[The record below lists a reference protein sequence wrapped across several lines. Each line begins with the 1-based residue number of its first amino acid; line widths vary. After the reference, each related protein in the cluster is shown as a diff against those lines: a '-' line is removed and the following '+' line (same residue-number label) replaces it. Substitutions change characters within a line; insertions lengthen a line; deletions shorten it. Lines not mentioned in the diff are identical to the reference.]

1 VVRRYTRL
9 LVLVIAA
16 AFPASAC
23 GAEEEPAATPTTYP
37 NLFGDGPSTTTVPPL
52 KVPGWT
58 SRELP
63 ELRAEAER
71 CASDADIQPVEMP
84 EDGPPTVVVE
94 PGDTLGEIAKRFDRT
109 VEEFMRANGIDDP
122 NKLAV
127 GQQLVV
133 PHKQSEELEV
143 AGGPTILYMDLT
155 CEIDVRVAAFGPDG
169 QPIGGAGVIEVFIR
183 WLRIEGPREA
193 PKVNGRLRGLVQAD
207 AVAFLGDVVD
217 AVEQNGYACRASF
230 DGRCMWLQQEYQVM
244 LATEDYLSVRNTL
257 RRLMPGA
264 VGDASEIRAETFD
277 LSTGRPIA
285 IGDLF
290 DPATDWVPA
299 LSAAAIERLGKEPW
313 TDDRRFTGA
322 GPQAANFTRFNL
334 TAGGLVLSFPPLT
347 VGGSGTN
354 TLSVTVPYRTLDGY
368 WAPDGP
374 VPMIG

>member
-1 VVRRYTRL
+1 MVRRYTRL

-133 PHKQSEELEV
+133 PHKRSEELEV

-277 LSTGRPIA
+277 LFTGRPIA

-299 LSAAAIERLGKEPW
+299 LSAAAIERLGNEPW

>member
-1 VVRRYTRL
+1 MVRRYTRL
-9 LVLVIAA
+9 FVVVIAA
-16 AFPASAC
+16 VFLASAC

-133 PHKQSEELEV
+133 PHKRSEELEV

-217 AVEQNGYACRASF
+217 AVEQNGYACRTSF

-299 LSAAAIERLGKEPW
+299 LSAAAIERLGNEPW

>member
-1 VVRRYTRL
+1 MVRRYTRL
-9 LVLVIAA
+9 FVLVIAA
-16 AFPASAC
+16 ALPASAC

-37 NLFGDGPSTTTVPPL
+37 NLFGDGPSTTAVPPL

-63 ELRAEAER
+63 ELRSEAER

-94 PGDTLGEIAKRFDRT
+94 PGDTLGEIAKRFDLT

-133 PHKQSEELEV
+133 PHKRSEELEV

-217 AVEQNGYACRASF
+217 AVEQNGYACRTSF

-290 DPATDWVPA
+290 NPATDWVPA

-347 VGGSGTN
+347 LGGSGTN
-354 TLSVTVPYRTLDGY
+354 TLSVTIPYRTLDGY

>member
-9 LVLVIAA
+9 LIVVIAA
-16 AFPASAC
+16 VFLASAC
-23 GAEEEPAATPTTYP
+23 GAEKEPPATPTTYP

-52 KVPGWT
+52 QVPGWT

-133 PHKQSEELEV
+133 PHKRSEELEV

-217 AVEQNGYACRASF
+217 AVEQNGYACRTSF

-299 LSAAAIERLGKEPW
+299 LSAAAIERLGNEPW

-354 TLSVTVPYRTLDGY
+354 TLSVTVPYRILDGY

>member
-1 VVRRYTRL
+1 MVRRYTRL
-9 LVLVIAA
+9 LIVVIAA
-16 AFPASAC
+16 VFLASAC
-23 GAEEEPAATPTTYP
+23 GAEKEPPATPTTYP

-52 KVPGWT
+52 QVPGWT

-84 EDGPPTVVVE
+84 DDGPPTVVVE

-122 NKLAV
+122 HKLAV

-133 PHKQSEELEV
+133 PHKRSEELEV
-143 AGGPTILYMDLT
+143 PDGPTILYMDLT

-217 AVEQNGYACRASF
+217 AVEQNGYACRTSF

-290 DPATDWVPA
+290 DPATDWVPV
-299 LSAAAIERLGKEPW
+299 LSAAAIERLGNEPW

>member
-1 VVRRYTRL
+1 MVRRYTRL
-9 LVLVIAA
+9 FVLVIAA
-16 AFPASAC
+16 ALPASAC

-52 KVPGWT
+52 EVPGWT

-94 PGDTLGEIAKRFDRT
+94 PGDTLGEIAKRFDLT

-133 PHKQSEELEV
+133 PHKRSEELEV

-244 LATEDYLSVRNTL
+244 LVTEDYLSVRNTL

-299 LSAAAIERLGKEPW
+299 LSTATIERLGNEPW

>member
-1 VVRRYTRL
+1 MVRRYTRL

-23 GAEEEPAATPTTYP
+23 GAEEEPPATPTTYP

-84 EDGPPTVVVE
+84 EDGPPTVEIE

-133 PHKQSEELEV
+133 PHKRSEELEV

-299 LSAAAIERLGKEPW
+299 LSAAAIERLGNEPW

>member
-1 VVRRYTRL
+1 VVRSYARL

-23 GAEEEPAATPTTYP
+23 GAEEEPLAAPTTYP
-37 NLFGDGPSTTTVPPL
+37 NLFGDGLSTTTAPPL
-52 KVPGWT
+52 QVLGWT
-58 SRELP
+58 PRELP
-63 ELRAEAER
+63 ELRAEAKR

-84 EDGPPTVVVE
+84 EDGPRMVEVE

-109 VEEFMRANGIDDP
+109 IEEFMRTNGIDDP
-122 NKLAV
+122 NKLVV

-133 PHKQSEELEV
+133 PHKRSEKLEV
-143 AGGPTILYMDLT
+143 AGGPTIVYMDLI

-217 AVEQNGYACRASF
+217 AVEQHGYACRTSF

-257 RRLMPGA
+257 RRFMPGA

-299 LSAAAIERLGKEPW
+299 LSAEAIERLGNEPW
-313 TDDRRFTGA
+313 TDDRRFVGA

>member
-1 VVRRYTRL
+1 MVRRYTRL

-52 KVPGWT
+52 QVPGWT

-84 EDGPPTVVVE
+84 EDGPPTVVIE

-133 PHKQSEELEV
+133 PHKRSEELEV

-217 AVEQNGYACRASF
+217 AVEQNGYACRTSF

>member
-1 VVRRYTRL
+1 MVRRYTRL
-9 LVLVIAA
+9 FVLVIAA
-16 AFPASAC
+16 ALPASAC

-37 NLFGDGPSTTTVPPL
+37 NLFGDGLSTTTVPPL

-84 EDGPPTVVVE
+84 EDGPRMVVVE

-133 PHKQSEELEV
+133 PHKRSEELEV

-217 AVEQNGYACRASF
+217 AVEQNGYACRTSF

-290 DPATDWVPA
+290 NPATDWVPA

>member
-1 VVRRYTRL
+1 MVRSYARL

-16 AFPASAC
+16 ALPASAC
-23 GAEEEPAATPTTYP
+23 GAEEEPLATPTTYP
-37 NLFGDGPSTTTVPPL
+37 NLFGDGPSTTTAPPL
-52 KVPGWT
+52 QVPGWT
-58 SRELP
+58 PRELP

-133 PHKQSEELEV
+133 PHKRSEELEV
-143 AGGPTILYMDLT
+143 PDGPTILYMDLT

-217 AVEQNGYACRASF
+217 AVEQNGYACRTSF

-244 LATEDYLSVRNTL
+244 LVTEDYLSVRNTL

-299 LSAAAIERLGKEPW
+299 LSAAAIERLGNEPW

-322 GPQAANFTRFNL
+322 GPQGANFTRFNL

>member
-1 VVRRYTRL
+1 MVRRYTRL
-9 LVLVIAA
+9 FVLVIAA
-16 AFPASAC
+16 ALPASAC

-94 PGDTLGEIAKRFDRT
+94 PGDTLGEIAKRFDLT

-133 PHKQSEELEV
+133 PHKRSEELEV

-217 AVEQNGYACRASF
+217 AVEQNGYACRTSF

-290 DPATDWVPA
+290 NPATDWVPA

>member
-1 VVRRYTRL
+1 MVRRYTRL

-52 KVPGWT
+52 QVPGWT

-84 EDGPPTVVVE
+84 EDGPPTVEVE

-133 PHKQSEELEV
+133 PHKRSEELEV

-217 AVEQNGYACRASF
+217 AVEQNGYACRTSF

-299 LSAAAIERLGKEPW
+299 LSAAAIERLGNEPW

>member
-1 VVRRYTRL
+1 MVRRYTRL

-71 CASDADIQPVEMP
+71 CASNADIQPVEMP
-84 EDGPPTVVVE
+84 EDGPRTVVVE

-133 PHKQSEELEV
+133 PHKRSEELEV

-277 LSTGRPIA
+277 LFTGRPIA

-299 LSAAAIERLGKEPW
+299 LSAAAIERLGNEPW

>member
-1 VVRRYTRL
+1 MVRSYARL

-23 GAEEEPAATPTTYP
+23 GAEEEPLATPTTYP
-37 NLFGDGPSTTTVPPL
+37 NLFGDGPSTTTAPPL
-52 KVPGWT
+52 QVPGWT

-133 PHKQSEELEV
+133 PHKRSEELEV

-217 AVEQNGYACRASF
+217 AVEQNGYACRTSF

-299 LSAAAIERLGKEPW
+299 LSAAAIERLGNEPW

>member
-1 VVRRYTRL
+1 MVRRYTRL
-9 LVLVIAA
+9 FVLVIAA
-16 AFPASAC
+16 ALPASAC

-37 NLFGDGPSTTTVPPL
+37 NLFGDGLSTTTVPPL

-94 PGDTLGEIAKRFDRT
+94 PGDTLGEIAKRFDLT

-133 PHKQSEELEV
+133 PHKRSEELEV

-217 AVEQNGYACRASF
+217 AVEQNGYACRTSF

-277 LSTGRPIA
+277 LFTGRPIA

-290 DPATDWVPA
+290 NPATDWVPA

>member
-1 VVRRYTRL
+1 MVRRYTRL

-52 KVPGWT
+52 QVPGWT

-84 EDGPPTVVVE
+84 EDGPPTVEIE

-133 PHKQSEELEV
+133 PHKRSEELEV

-217 AVEQNGYACRASF
+217 AVEQNGYACRTSF

-244 LATEDYLSVRNTL
+244 LVTEDYLSVRNTL

-299 LSAAAIERLGKEPW
+299 LSAAAIERLGNEPW

>member
-1 VVRRYTRL
+1 MVRRYTRL

-94 PGDTLGEIAKRFDRT
+94 SGDTLGEIAKRFDRT

-133 PHKQSEELEV
+133 PHKRSEELEV

-217 AVEQNGYACRASF
+217 AVEQNGYACRTSF

-290 DPATDWVPA
+290 NPATDWVPA

>member
-1 VVRRYTRL
+1 MVRRYTRL
-9 LVLVIAA
+9 FVLVIAA
-16 AFPASAC
+16 ALPASAC

-37 NLFGDGPSTTTVPPL
+37 NLFGDGLSTTTVPPL

-133 PHKQSEELEV
+133 PHKRSEELEV

-217 AVEQNGYACRASF
+217 AVEQNGYACRTSF

-290 DPATDWVPA
+290 NPATDWVPA
-299 LSAAAIERLGKEPW
+299 LSAAAIERLGNEPW

>member
-1 VVRRYTRL
+1 M
-9 LVLVIAA
+9 

-23 GAEEEPAATPTTYP
+23 GTDEEPLATPTTYP

-52 KVPGWT
+52 QVPGWT

-127 GQQLVV
+127 GQELVV
-133 PHKQSEELEV
+133 PHKRLEELEV
-143 AGGPTILYMDLT
+143 AGGPTILYMDLI

-217 AVEQNGYACRASF
+217 AVEQHGYACRASF

-244 LATEDYLSVRNTL
+244 FATEDYFSVRNTL

-264 VGDASEIRAETFD
+264 VGDASEIRTETFD

-290 DPATDWVPA
+290 DPATDWVSA
-299 LSAAAIERLGKEPW
+299 LSAVAIERLGNEPW

>member
-1 VVRRYTRL
+1 MVRRYTRL
-9 LVLVIAA
+9 FVLVIAA
-16 AFPASAC
+16 ALPASAC

-94 PGDTLGEIAKRFDRT
+94 PGDTLGEIAKRFDLT

-133 PHKQSEELEV
+133 PHKRSEELEV

-290 DPATDWVPA
+290 NPATDWVPA
-299 LSAAAIERLGKEPW
+299 LSAAAIERLGNEPW
-313 TDDRRFTGA
+313 TDDRRFIGA

>member
-1 VVRRYTRL
+1 MVRRYTRL
-9 LVLVIAA
+9 LVVVIAA
-16 AFPASAC
+16 VFLASAC
-23 GAEEEPAATPTTYP
+23 GAEKEPPATPTTYP

-52 KVPGWT
+52 QVPGWT

-133 PHKQSEELEV
+133 PHKRSEELEV

-217 AVEQNGYACRASF
+217 AVEQNGYACRTSF

-299 LSAAAIERLGKEPW
+299 LSAAAIERLGNEPW

>member
-1 VVRRYTRL
+1 MVRRYTRL

-52 KVPGWT
+52 QVPGWT

-84 EDGPPTVVVE
+84 EDGPRTVVVE

-133 PHKQSEELEV
+133 PHKRSEELEV
-143 AGGPTILYMDLT
+143 PDGPTILYMDLT

-217 AVEQNGYACRASF
+217 AVEQNGYACRTSF

-244 LATEDYLSVRNTL
+244 LVTADYLSVRNTL

-299 LSAAAIERLGKEPW
+299 LSAAAIERLGNEPW